1 MQNTVR
7 AEPPSAATQ
16 TEFHSKGGGSRE
28 ESWVAPFSSSQGR
41 CPISSLSWAA
51 KHTGLGEPWLPASPP
66 QLLGTPR
73 ILDRHRP
80 KARERSYWSRAL
92 PCRHARGFPNPRAF
106 RKRRPDPPQ
115 RSNRPMG
122 REASFS
128 LCKTLG
134 SFLFLCIL
142 LAILYPVW
150 EFQEHLRL
158 SFAQPHMCKPKGS
171 VVFLPAGALSLAVNC
186 AVKRTRPGWQPHL
199 RDSPSLPH
207 PAQARCTKTKSP
219 VLH

>member
-1 MQNTVR
+1 
-7 AEPPSAATQ
+7 
-16 TEFHSKGGGSRE
+16 
-28 ESWVAPFSSSQGR
+28 
-41 CPISSLSWAA
+41 
-51 KHTGLGEPWLPASPP
+51 
-66 QLLGTPR
+66 
-73 ILDRHRP
+73 
-80 KARERSYWSRAL
+80 
-92 PCRHARGFPNPRAF
+92 
-106 RKRRPDPPQ
+106 
-115 RSNRPMG
+115 MG
-122 REASFS
+122 REEASFS

-186 AVKRTRPGWQPHL
+186 AVKRTKPGRQPHL

-207 PAQARCTKTKSP
+207 PAQPGTQRPSPLSCTEKRQGSEGLLEQPKSSDQTDGTFLTQHFP
-219 VLH
+219 CNPRASAGMLAGVWQGQGRPGGTG